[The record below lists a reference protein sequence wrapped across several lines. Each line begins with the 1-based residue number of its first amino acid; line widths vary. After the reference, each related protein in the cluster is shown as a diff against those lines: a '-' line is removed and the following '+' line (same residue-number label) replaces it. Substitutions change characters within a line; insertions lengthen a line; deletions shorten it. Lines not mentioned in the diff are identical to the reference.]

1 MGSMITKF
9 KGLKTL
15 YILIFALLVFGS
27 SCQRSQFSTTTRQ
40 YKNGKVTYV
49 NNYHKKRWIMT
60 KEKSKKSHLLKI
72 DKQNSISALHNTRVK
87 AIPESEIKII
97 NPITTSEYENLIV
110 SATNQPTIILMN
122 ESRDV
127 SNSKKIVSRI
137 NHSNY
142 ESDNFYININKSN
155 SAKNEIAKTKG
166 HKTKRIE
173 SFGLTGFILSVL
185 DWIPIIGLLFPLSA
199 ASWMFFVGLLFA
211 IIAVVFG
218 AVGLGRINRNQGRFK
233 GKGFAIAS
241 IFIGIL
247 AFVSSII
254 ILIVAISNFSLG

>member
-1 MGSMITKF
+1 MITKI
-9 KGLKTL
+9 KGMKKFN
-15 YILIFALLVFGS
+15 IIIVALFFITS

-49 NNYHKKRWIMT
+49 NNYPKERNKTSKR
-60 KEKSKKSHLLKI
+60 KFDKRKI
-72 DKQNSISALHNTRVK
+72 KHSSAQNIAPTSDKPEVK
-87 AIPESEIKII
+87 AIPESEIKKI